1 MLNRTVSLAA
11 LLLTLILWSAGS
23 IFAQSPAERRANR
36 LFENF
41 AYVEALELYEH
52 VHRKAPANMAVLRRM
67 ADAAVKLNNH
77 AKAAEFLQKLV
88 DSGQANNDDFLK
100 LAQAQES
107 LGKKEEAR
115 QNFKKYDEKMATDKR
130 GSRFINSINNYSDLF
145 AESSGYRLEKLGF
158 NSAHS
163 DFAPAF
169 YNEGPQQYLLVV
181 SNGFDEGMARSKAPW
196 NNKRWLD
203 LWKIPLTNDSTPTS
217 PINLGKEI
225 NTKLHEGPAA
235 MSADGKLM
243 AFTRNAY
250 HKGKVKRSSDHVNR
264 LNLYLANAESGKFT
278 DVRPFEHNSTE
289 YSSGHPAFTADGNTL
304 YFVSDMPGGLGGTD
318 IYKSTRN
325 GNTWSKP
332 ENLGPAV
339 NTEGNEMFPFV
350 WKDSLLYFAS
360 NGWGGLGG
368 LDIFKF
374 TLSEPGETPVNI
386 GSPIN
391 STGDDFGLIVR
402 NDGRSGFF
410 GSNRDGGLDHD
421 DIYRFTYSPAPSYI
435 KVMDRDE
442 IKPIENARVE
452 VLLDGK
458 SIRTLR
464 TNNSGV
470 SSLILQP
477 CKKYTF
483 RVKAEG
489 YPESEEEVQINCD
502 PKASRDVSLY
512 AKKPKLY
519 VRFFDRFVNKD
530 LEGAVVS
537 LNDVTAGEQPVG
549 LEQTDAKGGV
559 KFLLQPCRE
568 YEVIAEAKGLPVA
581 KRKFKAPCT
590 NKDEDVF
597 LNLSTGIAPKKGTPI
612 AITVTDQQTN
622 SPVSEALLSIENT
635 KTNSKFEVVTDE
647 TGKYETVLKEGDVVN
662 IAASRVGYFS
672 TSQSKT
678 TLTADGKISNK
689 NLRLLKLTEGGVIA
703 LEGILYDLNKTDIR
717 PEAKL
722 VLDYVVQ
729 VMKENPTMIIELG
742 SHTDSQGSD
751 QDNLKL
757 SEGRAIVAVSYL
769 ISQGIES
776 ERVSGKGYGETQIL
790 NRCKNGVKC
799 PDKEHQVNR
808 RTEIRVVQYR

>member
-1 MLNRTVSLAA
+1 MQNRYVSLA
-11 LLLTLILWSAGS
+11 LLLTLLVLSTGS
-23 IFAQSPAERRANR
+23 ISAQSPAERRANR
-36 LFENF
+36 LYENF
-41 AYVEALELYEH
+41 AYVEALELFEH
-52 VHRKAPANMAVLRRM
+52 VHKKSPANISVLRRM

-77 AKAAEFLQKLV
+77 AKAAEYLQKLV
-88 DSGQANNDDFLK
+88 DAGQAQNEDYLK
-100 LAQAQES
+100 LALAQES

-115 QNFKKYDEKMATDKR
+115 QNFKKYDEKMAADKR
-130 GSRFINSINNYSDLF
+130 GSRFINSLNNYSDLF
-145 AESSGYRLEKLGF
+145 SESSGYRLEKLGF
-158 NSAHS
+158 NSSHS

-169 YNEGPQQYLLVV
+169 LSEGPQQYLLVV
-181 SNGFDEGMARSKAPW
+181 SNGFDESMARSKAPW

-203 LWKIPLTNDSTPTS
+203 LWKIPLINDSMPGE
-217 PINLGKEI
+217 PINLGKQI

-235 MSADGKLM
+235 ASADGKTL
-243 AFTRNAY
+243 AFTRNAFY
-250 HKGKVKRSSDHVNR
+250 KGKVKRSSDNVNR
-264 LNLYLANAESGKFT
+264 LNIYFASADNGKYSN
-278 DVRPFEHNSTE
+278 VQPFEHNSIE
-289 YSSGHPAFTADGNTL
+289 YSSGHPAFSADGNTL

-318 IYKSTRN
+318 IYKSVRN
-325 GNTWSKP
+325 GNSWSKP
-332 ENLGPAV
+332 ENLGPNV
-339 NTEGNEMFPFV
+339 NSEGNEMFPFV

-368 LDIFKF
+368 LDVFKQS
-374 TLSEPGETPVNI
+374 LDASGEYPINA

-391 STGDDFGLIVR
+391 SAGDDFGLIVR
-402 NDGRSGFF
+402 NDGRSGYFS
-410 GSNRDGGLDHD
+410 SNRDGGLDHD

-464 TNNSGV
+464 TNASGV

-483 RVKAEG
+483 KVKAEG
-489 YPESEEEVQINCD
+489 YPENEEEIQINCD
-502 PKASRDVSLY
+502 PKASRDVTLY
-512 AKKPKLY
+512 SKKPKLY
-519 VRFFDRFVNKD
+519 VRFFDRYVNKD
-530 LEGAVVS
+530 LEGAVIS
-537 LNDVTAGEQPVG
+537 LNDVTAGEKPIG

-559 KFLLQPCRE
+559 KFLLEPCRE
-568 YEVIAEAKGLPVA
+568 YEVVAEAKGLPVTK
-581 KRKFKAPCT
+581 KRFKSPCT

-597 LNLSTGIAPKKGTPI
+597 LNLATGIAPKKGTPV

-622 SPVSEALLSIENT
+622 SPVSEAVLSIENS

-717 PEAKL
+717 PEAKK

-729 VMKENPTMIIELG
+729 VMKENPSMIIELG

-751 QDNLKL
+751 DDNLKL

-790 NRCKNGVKC
+790 NRCKNGIKC